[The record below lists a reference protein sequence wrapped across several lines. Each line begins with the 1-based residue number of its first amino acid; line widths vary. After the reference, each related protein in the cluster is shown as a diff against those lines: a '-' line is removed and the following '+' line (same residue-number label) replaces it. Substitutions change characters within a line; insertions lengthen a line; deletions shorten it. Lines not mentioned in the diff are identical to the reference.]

1 MSLSLPSLRT
11 LIFAAVTACVL
22 LGTGAPA
29 HASTTGVS
37 SYQITATSGAGG
49 SISPSGSIAV
59 LAGASLTFQ
68 ITAEP
73 CDSVLDVVV
82 DGVSQGPRGSYT
94 FSGVSANHTI
104 SATFDLLTFSVTP
117 SAGSGGSINPA
128 AEVIL
133 NCAQSQTVTI
143 TPADCQEVADVLVD
157 GLSVG
162 PVTTYTFTNLL
173 ADHTIN
179 ATFQP
184 IQYTISTTSGDSG
197 AIVPGGNVT
206 LNCGDQQVFNIIP
219 DLCHSVADV
228 LVDGVSVGAVTSYD
242 FSNVRA
248 NHTLAATF
256 AIDSF
261 TVVASAGQGGDISP
275 DLTTVANCGTN
286 VAFTITPHA
295 CYSIADV
302 LVDNVSI
309 GAEPTYTLTNIQ
321 ANHTISATFALRS
334 YKIVASAGVNG
345 SISPADTVTVG
356 CNQDQSFAIT
366 PDACY
371 SIASVSV
378 DGLPVTPTAL
388 YTFTNVGADHTISAT
403 FIAGYH
409 VVASASTGGMITPG
423 GDIGLNCGDNQTFA
437 IAPDSC
443 YAIVDVLV
451 DSVSVG
457 VVTSYDFLNVQANHT
472 ISVTFASTGTVTA
485 TALAPSPSPSVC
497 QQAVTLQANVTP
509 SNATGSVEFFEGAT
523 SLGTAVVTAGAATLA
538 PVVYTVGQHIF
549 TAVFTPS
556 GCFAGSTAL
565 PDTHT
570 VNLAPLTSGTLVTD
584 VATAVWA
591 QPVTFTTTLTPSSAT
606 GSVTFKDSLTTLG
619 TATLSG
625 GVAQITRSNLTVG
638 FHGQLT
644 ATYNGDACYAAGFTA
659 PNATLLV
666 NRAPTTIGLTSDV
679 NPAQFAGKVN
689 LTATLSPA
697 GSTGQVR
704 FYDGGNLFGTA
715 NVNSLTGVATIS
727 ISNLV
732 VGSHNLTVSFVG
744 DVHFAPCTS
753 ASPYVQ
759 GITMASTSVSLSSDV
774 TPSKYG
780 QVIALTAVMTPG
792 DVVGMVEFFD
802 GAHSLGTA
810 PVGIGGNATMTIDTL
825 LEGSHSLTA
834 AFGDGTNYQSS
845 VSPVWTQV
853 VTADLPP
860 VVTVLA
866 PNGGEAFN
874 LGNTVTI
881 NWTATDNTS
890 VNSIKI
896 ELSRNNGT
904 NWETLVSGLPNVG
917 SWDWASTGS
926 GTNPDTAIVYAALVR
941 VTAADN
947 VAVEGS
953 DVSDAPFSL
962 FDLQT
967 AVVLTRLDAV
977 TLDDGVSISW
987 ALSNRGIFSSLA
999 LQRSPAEVGPW
1010 NSVDAQLSD
1019 NAGVTV
1025 AIDHSAVSGQSYYY
1039 RLVGTTGNGTQAVFG
1054 PVRGT
1059 AGAPKSF
1066 GLSAAWPNPSR
1077 GPLTLQFTVPRLSHI
1092 KLSIVDLQGREV
1104 ALLADGEQTAGR
1116 YQVNWDGRT
1125 DKGAVQP
1132 GLYFV
1137 RFSTP
1142 ERQIVNRVTIAR

>member
-1 MSLSLPSLRT
+1 MSFTLPGLRGS
-11 LIFAAVTACVL
+11 IFTAVMACAL
-22 LGTGAPA
+22 FGAGAPA
-29 HASTTGVS
+29 HAGSAGIN

-49 SISPSGSIAV
+49 SISPSGNIAV
-59 LAGASLTFQ
+59 ATGASLTLQ

-94 FSGVSANHTI
+94 FTGVSANHTI

-117 SAGSGGSINPA
+117 TAGSGGSIIPA
-128 AEVIL
+128 EQVIL
-133 NCAQSQTVTI
+133 NCAQDQIVTI
-143 TPADCQEVADVLVD
+143 TPADCQEIADVLVD

-162 PVTTYTFTNLL
+162 PVPTYTFANLL
-173 ADHTIN
+173 ADHTIS

-184 IQYTISTTSGDSG
+184 IHYTIATSSG
-197 AIVPGGNVT
+197 SNGSIAPGGNVGF
-206 LNCGDQQVFNIIP
+206 NCGDQQTFSIIP
-219 DLCHSVADV
+219 DLCHSVVAV
-228 LVDGVSVGAVTSYD
+228 LVDGVSVGAVTTYA
-242 FSNVRA
+242 FNNVRA
-248 NHTLAATF
+248 NHTLSATF

-261 TVVASAGQGGDISP
+261 TVVASAGQGGTLSP
-275 DLTTVANCGTN
+275 EFSTVANCGSN
-286 VAFTITPHA
+286 VAYTITPNA

-302 LVDNVSI
+302 LVDGVSI

-321 ANHTISATFALRS
+321 ANHTIAASFALRS
-334 YKIVASAGVNG
+334 YKIIATAGVNG
-345 SISPADTVTVG
+345 TIGPADTVTVTCG
-356 CNQDQSFAIT
+356 QNQSFAIT

-371 SIASVSV
+371 SIASLSI

-388 YTFTNVGADHTISAT
+388 YSFTNVMANHTIAAT
-403 FIAGYH
+403 FIAGFH
-409 VVASASTGGMITPG
+409 VVASAGTGGSISPG
-423 GDIGLNCGDNQTFA
+423 GDLGLNCGDNQSFTITPDA
-437 IAPDSC
+437 CDSIAN
-443 YAIVDVLV
+443 VLV
-451 DSVSVG
+451 DGVSVG
-457 VVTSYDFLNVQANHT
+457 AVTSYGFLNLQANHT
-472 ISVTFASTGTVTA
+472 IAASFTSTGPPTT
-485 TALAPSPSPSVC
+485 TTLAPTPSPSVC
-497 QQAVTLQANVTP
+497 QQAVTLHANIAP
-509 SNATGSVEFFEGAT
+509 SNATGSVEFFEGVT
-523 SLGTAVVTAGAATLA
+523 SLGTAAVSAGAAALA
-538 PVVYTVGQHIF
+538 PAVYSVGQHVF

-556 GCFAGSTAL
+556 GCFAGSSAL

-570 VNLAPLTSGTLVTD
+570 VNPAPLTSGVLGTD
-584 VATAVWA
+584 VGSAVWA
-591 QPVTFTTTLTPSSAT
+591 QPVTFTATLTPSAAT
-606 GSVTFKDSLTTLG
+606 GTVTFKDSLTTLG
-619 TATLSG
+619 TAALSG

-638 FHGQLT
+638 YHGHLS

-659 PNATLLV
+659 PSASLLV
-666 NRAPTTIGLTSDV
+666 GRAPTTIGLTSDL
-679 NPAQFAGKVN
+679 NPAPFAGKVN

-697 GSTGQVR
+697 GSTGQVK

-715 NVNSLTGVATIS
+715 NLNSLTGVATLS

-732 VGSHNLTVSFVG
+732 VGAHNLTLSFNG
-744 DVHFAPCTS
+744 DTHFAPSTS
-753 ASPYVQ
+753 AGPYVQ
-759 GITMASTSVSLSSDV
+759 NITMATTSVALSSDV

-780 QVIALTAVMTPG
+780 QVITLTASMTPG
-792 DVVGMVEFFD
+792 NVVGMVEFFD
-802 GAHSLGTA
+802 GIHSLGTA
-810 PVGIGGNATMTIDTL
+810 PVGIGGNATLTLDTL
-825 LEGSHSLTA
+825 SEGSHSLTA
-834 AFGDGTNYQSS
+834 SFGDGTNYQAS
-845 VSPVWTQV
+845 VSAVWTQV
-853 VTADLPP
+853 VTPDQAP
-860 VVTVLA
+860 VVTVIA

-874 LGNTVTI
+874 LGNNITI
-881 NWTATDNTS
+881 SWIATDNTS

-896 ELSRNNGT
+896 ELSRNNGA

-917 SWDWASTGS
+917 SWDWNAVGS
-926 GTNPDTAIVYAALVR
+926 GTNPDTVHVYSALVR

-987 ALSNRGIFSSLA
+987 TLSNRGIFSSLA
-999 LQRSPAEVGPW
+999 LQRSPAEAGPW
-1010 NSVDAQLSD
+1010 NAVDAQVSD

-1025 AIDHSAVSGQSYYY
+1025 AVDHSALAGQSYYY
-1039 RLVGTTGNGTQAVFG
+1039 RLVGTTSNGTQAVFG

-1092 KLSIVDLQGREV
+1092 KLSVVDLQGREV
-1104 ALLADGEQTAGR
+1104 AVLARGEQSAGR

-1142 ERQIVNRVTIAR
+1142 EKQIVNRVTIAR